1 MKKFPSPKLKKE
13 FDKAKFLKKLQLN
26 FLVKE
31 IYLENNWRCVGL
43 QMNISNKIRACLTKL
58 TWNRGYSRKKAV

>member
-31 IYLENNWRCVGL
+31 IYLENN
-43 QMNISNKIRACLTKL
+43 
-58 TWNRGYSRKKAV
+58 